1 MTRPCHTITTNK
13 HARSNLPNQLR
24 SCFQANQTRPL
35 FFFLLFSFD
44 NQIIRFTH
52 TRIYEYTYLSD
63 IIVSIFS
70 IRWRREERKEGR
82 NRSTR
87 FSLIPRASNKGVPPR
102 PTGNPS
108 LYRSRIPRRPRRHW
122 RGQML
127 ACPAPRCALI
137 YTYIRSLSLSLSFLH
152 SSRLLHGPT
161 ARVRRVGTAPTLS
174 RLAP

>member
-87 FSLIPRASNKGVPPR
+87 FSLLPREKG
-102 PTGNPS
+102 G
-108 LYRSRIPRRPRRHW
+108 
-122 RGQML
+122 GK
-127 ACPAPRCALI
+127 
-137 YTYIRSLSLSLSFLH
+137 
-152 SSRLLHGPT
+152 
-161 ARVRRVGTAPTLS
+161 RVRRRCRVENRKSWREIRRSLRGERGEGVG
-174 RLAP
+174 